1 MAAKS
6 KLSLIVLILPVLVLY
21 LGLAVAKQDP
31 ELKQCRHQCRVQQQY
46 DEEQKEEC
54 ARKCEDYH
62 MEKKERERREEEGG
76 HRQTLRECQSQ
87 CVRLGGE
94 ERQLCLLRCQ
104 EKWRREQE
112 KRVEEERKEKE
123 KEQEQHNPYV
133 FEEEHF
139 STEVKTE
146 QGRVDLLTKFTD
158 KSKLLRGIE
167 DYRVAIL
174 VANPNAFVVP
184 NHFDA
189 DAVFVVTQ
197 GRGTITLIH
206 EDKRESFNIERG
218 DIIRVRS
225 GTPIYLINRDD
236 NEKLFIVKFL
246 KPVNLPGHYEVFFGA
261 AGGKPG
267 SFYRTFST
275 EILEAALKT
284 SRDKLESLFEKQDQG
299 PFLKASKEKIE
310 AMSSHEEGG
319 QGDGIWPFGGDS
331 KGAFNLFRRRR
342 PSQSNKYGQLFEID
356 GDEFKPL
363 KDLDLRV
370 SYANITKGCMSAL
383 YYNSKATKIAIVV
396 KGEGYFEM
404 ACPHVSS
411 SDEQSQ
417 DSRSSGRKKSG
428 PSYQK
433 ISSRL
438 RPDTVF
444 IVPGGHPFVTV
455 ASRNKNLEILCFE
468 VNIENNIRYPLAGKG
483 NIVQQ
488 FGKEAKELAFKTKEE
503 EVDKVFGNQDEELF
517 FPGPRQQRGR
527 AYE

>member
-1 MAAKS
+1 MIAKS
-6 KLSLIVLILPVLVLY
+6 KFSLIILILSVLVLY
-21 LGLAVAKQDP
+21 AGLALAKQDP

-46 DEEQKEEC
+46 DEEEKEEC
-54 ARKCEDYH
+54 AMKCEDYH
-62 MEKKERERREEEGG
+62 REKKERESEEKGG
-76 HRQTLRECQSQ
+76 KTSQILKECQSQ
-87 CVRLGGE
+87 CVRLPGE

-112 KRVEEERKEKE
+112 RQGEEEDKKEKE
-123 KEQEQHNPYV
+123 EEHEKHNPYV
-133 FEEEHF
+133 FEDKHF

-146 QGRVDLLTKFTD
+146 QGRVDLLTKFTE
-158 KSKLLRGIE
+158 KSKLLRGLE
-167 DYRVAIL
+167 NYRLALL

-218 DIIRVRS
+218 DIIRVPA

-236 NEKLFIVKFL
+236 NEKLYIVKFL
-246 KPVNLPGHYEVFFGA
+246 QPVNLPDHYE
-261 AGGKPG
+261 
-267 SFYRTFST
+267 
-275 EILEAALKT
+275 T
-284 SRDKLESLFEKQDQG
+284 SRDKLENLFEKQNQG
-299 PFLKASKEKIE
+299 PFLKASKEQIK
-310 AMSSHEEGG
+310 ALSSHEEGG
-319 QGDGIWPFGGDS
+319 GGGGIWPFPFGGDS
-331 KGAFNLFRRRR
+331 KGAFNLFKRRR
-342 PSQSNKYGQLFEID
+342 PSQSNKYGQLFEVD
-356 GDEFKPL
+356 ADEFKPL

-383 YYNSKATKIAIVV
+383 YYNSRATKIAIVV
-396 KGEGYFEM
+396 NGEGYFEM

-411 SDEQSQ
+411 KSTTYQQSQ

-444 IVPGGHPFVTV
+444 IVPAGHPFVTV

-468 VNIENNIRYPLAGKG
+468 VNIQNNIRYPLAGKG
-483 NIVQQ
+483 NVVEQLE
-488 FGKEAKELAFKTKEE
+488 KEAKELAFKSKEE
-503 EVDKVFGNQDEELF
+503 EVDKIFGNQDEEFF
-517 FPGPRQQRGR
+517 FPGPRQQIRGRGR

>member
-6 KLSLIVLILPVLVLY
+6 KLSLIILILSVLVLCA
-21 LGLAVAKQDP
+21 GLAVAKQDP
-31 ELKQCRHQCRVQQQY
+31 EPKQCMHQCSIQQQY

-62 MEKKERERREEEGG
+62 REKKKRESEER
-76 HRQTLRECQSQ
+76 
-87 CVRLGGE
+87 GE
-94 ERQLCLLRCQ
+94 E
-104 EKWRREQE
+104 
-112 KRVEEERKEKE
+112 E
-123 KEQEQHNPYV
+123 KEQEKHNPYV
-133 FEEEHF
+133 FEDERF

-167 DYRVAIL
+167 NYRVALL

-189 DAVFVVTQ
+189 DAVLVVTQ

-206 EDKRESFNIERG
+206 EDERESFNIERG
-218 DIIRVRS
+218 DIIRVRA

-236 NEKLFIVKFL
+236 NEKLYIVKL
-246 KPVNLPGHYEVFFGA
+246 LQPVNLPGHYEVFFGA
-261 AGGKPG
+261 GGEKPE

-284 SRDKLESLFEKQDQG
+284 SRDKLENFFERQDQG

-319 QGDGIWPFGGDS
+319 GGGGIWPFGGYS
-331 KGAFNLFRRRR
+331 KGAFNLFRKRR
-342 PSQSNKYGQLFEID
+342 PSQSNKYGQLFEVD
-356 GDEFKPL
+356 ADEFKPL

-383 YYNSKATKIAIVV
+383 YYNSMATKIAIVV
-396 KGEGYFEM
+396 EGEGYFEM

-411 SDEQSQ
+411 KSGDQQSQ

-444 IVPGGHPFVTV
+444 IVPAGHPFVTV

-468 VNIENNIRYPLAGKG
+468 VNIKNNIRYPLAGKG

-488 FGKEAKELAFKTKEE
+488 FEKEAKELAFKTKEE
-503 EVDKVFGNQDEELF
+503 EVDKIFGNQDEEFF